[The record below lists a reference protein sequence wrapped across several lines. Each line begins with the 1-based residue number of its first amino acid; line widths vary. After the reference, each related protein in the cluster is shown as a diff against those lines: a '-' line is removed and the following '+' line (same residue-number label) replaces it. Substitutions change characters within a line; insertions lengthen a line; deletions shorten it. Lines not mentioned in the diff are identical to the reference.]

1 MQDKIKSV
9 ANKIPQKVTSLV
21 NLLLKDEAI
30 SGKLLLAAAVLAM
43 VAVNSPLK
51 HVYDSLWQTQF
62 SLGLGNFVLTEDLR
76 HWVNDG
82 LMAIFF
88 LVVGLEIK
96 REVVKGELR
105 RPGAAVL
112 PIAAAI
118 GGMIVPALIF
128 LAFNLETDAA
138 RGWGIPV
145 ATDIA
150 FAIGVLALIGTRLP
164 SSLRIFLLTLA
175 IVDDLLA
182 IVIIAVFYTHDIHL
196 TALLVA
202 FGLAGLLLIM
212 RKLRPHSIV
221 PYILIGI
228 ALWIAVKESGV
239 HATIAGA
246 LVGFLAPIKTK
257 EGISIAERLERAMIP
272 VSTFLVVPLFAFA
285 NAAIVLAGIQLNSE
299 TWPIAAGIALG
310 LVFGK
315 VFGILGATFIITKFK
330 LAQLPVGA
338 HWRHM
343 IGVGLLAGIGFTVS
357 IFITEL
363 AFTGNETYIAAAKLG
378 IFAASILA
386 ACGGAA
392 ILLFKPSKNP

>member
-1 MQDKIKSV
+1 MQDKIKNV
-9 ANKIPQKVTSLV
+9 ANILPQKVISLV
-21 NLLLKDEAI
+21 NLLLKDEAM

-43 VAVNSPLK
+43 IAVNSPLK
-51 HVYDSLWQTQF
+51 HLYGSLWHTEF
-62 SLGLGNFVLTEDLR
+62 SLGLGSLVLTEDLR

-112 PIAAAI
+112 PITAAI
-118 GGMIVPALIF
+118 GGMIVPALIYV
-128 LAFNLETDAA
+128 AFNPGTTAIS
-138 RGWGIPV
+138 GWGIPV

-150 FAIGVLALIGTRLP
+150 FAIGVLALIGSRLP

-182 IVIIAVFYTHDIHL
+182 IVIIAVFYTSNIHL
-196 TALLVA
+196 APLMVA
-202 FGLAGLLLIM
+202 VGLAGMLLIM

-221 PYILIGI
+221 PYVLLGI

-246 LVGFLAPIKTK
+246 LVGFLAPMTTK
-257 EGISIAERLERAMIP
+257 EGTSIAERLERAMIP
-272 VSTFLVVPLFAFA
+272 VSTFIVVPLFAFA
-285 NAAIVLAGIQLNSE
+285 NAAIVLAGMRLTSE
-299 TWPIAAGIALG
+299 TWPIAIGIILG

-315 VFGILGATFIITKFK
+315 LLGILGATFVITKLRFAK
-330 LAQLPVGA
+330 LPDGA
-338 HWRHM
+338 NWRHM
-343 IGVGLLAGIGFTVS
+343 TGVGLLAGIGFTVS

-363 AFTGNETYIAAAKLG
+363 AFIDNEAYISAAKIG

-386 ACGGAA
+386 AFAGAV
-392 ILLFKPSKNP
+392 ILLSGQNKKP